1 MTKGFVALT
10 VLIGLASTG
19 SPAFAGD
26 KYVGKWD
33 EQVSTSLEI
42 ISKTRVTYC
51 YDGGCNRLKFKGTLD
66 EMTFTFPKNGNFAG
80 ATMTMTKDGD
90 TYLGEYELNG
100 SSRIAVATLV
110 KQ

>member
-1 MTKGFVALT
+1 MKNGFVTLTAL
-10 VLIGLASTG
+10 VAFASTG
-19 SPAFAGD
+19 SYAFAGD

-33 EQVSTSLEI
+33 EQVNTSLEI
-42 ISKTRVTYC
+42 VSKTRVTYC

-66 EMTFTFPKNGNFAG
+66 EMTFTFPKNGSFSG
-80 ATMTMTKDGD
+80 ATMTMRKDGD

-100 SSRIAVATLV
+100 SARIAVVTLV